1 MPQINALSAITVNEH
16 HTHRA
21 GFVNI
26 LGNPNVGK
34 STLMNVLVGERM
46 SIINRK
52 PQTTRHRILGIVN
65 EDDYQIV
72 FSDTPGRI
80 HNPKYEMQ
88 EAMNRFIRSAYED
101 ADAILFVTHT
111 AEKTEKVDAYIEDVA
126 AIDAPKFLV
135 INKVD
140 LAKEEEVKELVE
152 KYAARNYFDR
162 IFTISAKNRQGTEDI
177 LPAIFDVLPEH
188 PPFYPKD
195 QLTDRSERFFVSEII
210 REHILELFHQEVP
223 YSCEV
228 IIEDFKEGEDRKGA
242 ITRIRAVIFVNRKS
256 QKSILIGKGGESI
269 KRLGT
274 RSRIDLESWLETRV
288 FLDLHIKVR
297 ENWRDDERM
306 LKRFGY

>member
-1 MPQINALSAITVNEH
+1 MNDEAE
-16 HTHRA
+16 HRA

-34 STLMNVLVGERM
+34 STLMNALVGERM

-65 EDDYQIV
+65 DDRYQII
-72 FSDTPGRI
+72 FSDTPGRV
-80 HNPKYEMQ
+80 HDPKYGMH
-88 EAMNRFIRSAYED
+88 EAMNRFIMTAYED
-101 ADAILFVTHT
+101 ADAILFVTTT
-111 AEKTEKVDAYIEDVA
+111 AEKSAEVDKYVEDVA
-126 AIDAPKFLV
+126 GIDVPKFLI
-135 INKVD
+135 INKID
-140 LAKEEEVKELVE
+140 LASEDEVSALTE
-152 KYAARNYFDR
+152 KYESLGHFDR
-162 IFTISAKNRQGTEDI
+162 IFAISAKTGVGTEAI
-177 LPAIFDVLPEH
+177 LPAILEVLPAH

-195 QLTDRSERFFVSEII
+195 QLTDRPERFFVSELI
-210 REHILELFHQEVP
+210 RENILELFHQEVP

-228 IIEDFKEGEDRKGA
+228 IIEDFKEGEDRKGE

-256 QKSILIGKGGESI
+256 QKAILIGKGGESI
-269 KRLGT
+269 KRLGM
-274 RSRIDLESWLETRV
+274 RSRKDIEAWLETRV